1 MRDCRIANVSLI
13 GRVEQNDRSVGQR
26 VLYPSLKLGPRG
38 RGPGGVVR
46 RAQVNDVHVLL
57 GRLRDEPVLGRAWQV
72 SNPCVGTRG
81 IGLARVA
88 RHDVGIHINGVHWI
102 GDGQTIGSPHDV
114 EDRPAI
120 ALRTVAHKDL
130 IVGHVEAVGPEIIL
144 GNGRPQPLVA
154 LLGAIALEGAP
165 HGHLIHRLVQ
175 GGNHG
180 CRQRLG
186 HVADAAPNQPGGRC
200 RIGVIERLH
209 PPSDFRKQI
218 TRLELEII
226 VVE

>member
-1 MRDCRIANVSLI
+1 M
-13 GRVEQNDRSVGQR
+13 
-26 VLYPSLKLGPRG
+26 
-38 RGPGGVVR
+38 
-46 RAQVNDVHVLL
+46 
-57 GRLRDEPVLGRAWQV
+57 
-72 SNPCVGTRG
+72 
-81 IGLARVA
+81 
-88 RHDVGIHINGVHWI
+88 
-102 GDGQTIGSPHDV
+102 
-114 EDRPAI
+114 
-120 ALRTVAHKDL
+120 
-130 IVGHVEAVGPEIIL
+130 GPEIIL
-144 GNGRPQPLVA
+144 GNGRPQPLIA

-175 GGNHG
+175 SGNHG

>member
-1 MRDCRIANVSLI
+1 MRDCRIANIGLI

-26 VLYPSLKLGPRG
+26 VLHPSLKLGPRG

-46 RAQVNDVHVLL
+46 RAQVNDVYVLL
-57 GRLRDEPVLGRAWQV
+57 GRLRNEAVLGGARQV
-72 SNPCVGTRG
+72 GDPRIGAGG
-81 IGLARVA
+81 IRLAGVA
-88 RHDVGIHINGVHWI
+88 HHDIGVHIDRVHRI
-102 GDGQTIGSPHDV
+102 GDGQTIGRPHDV
-114 EDRPAI
+114 EDCPAI

-130 IVGHVEAVGPEIIL
+130 IVGHVDAASPKIIL
-144 GNGRPQPLVA
+144 GNGRPQPLIA
-154 LLGAIALEGAP
+154 LFRSVALEGAP

-175 GGNHG
+175 SGDHSSREGF
-180 CRQRLG
+180 G
-186 HVADAAPNQPGGRC
+186 HIADAAPNQPGSRC
-200 RIGVIERLH
+200 RVGVIERLH